1 VQAAHQGNDANF
13 AGLTLDD
20 RERMSPAAKDVKHTN
35 AHTVTYYPNG
45 EQCVCEPE
53 ETLLDSA
60 RRMGIRIANAC
71 GGRGACKSCSV
82 QFING
87 YVPDPTIQD
96 QAFFSEIE
104 LANGWRRACQAI
116 PQQNC
121 CVEIPP
127 RSQVLPSRAHVEGA
141 DISVRP
147 DPAVRTYRVAVAAP
161 SLDGQGDGDRLLAAL
176 NEKWKGV
183 SNRIDIDVM
192 RTLPETL
199 RTCKWSVQAVVRY
212 GEVVG
217 ILPGK
222 GRIVGLA
229 VDLGS
234 TNIAVLLVN
243 LRTGRTIDSRGIENP
258 QAIYGGDLITRI
270 SYVRSGSEGLQTMR
284 RQAVTAINEAA
295 LDLCARHSV
304 ETTQLADVVIA
315 GNTVMQ
321 HLLLELPVDYL
332 GKVPFAPG
340 VNDVMNVK
348 ARDVGIEAMPGA
360 YLHIMAN
367 IAGFVGG
374 DHTAVLTALGYESE
388 TRTAIALD
396 IGTNTEIS
404 LIHRGQIF
412 SVSCPSGPAL
422 EGGEISC
429 GMQAANGA
437 IEAIEVGEQHITPKI
452 IGECNPVGV
461 CGSGVIDTVAKLYRA
476 GIVDTR
482 GRISDGH
489 SCVRQRGGSKEVV
502 LSGNFQNIQHEIVF
516 TQHDLRAVQLA
527 KAAIRT
533 GVDLLLEVAGVNE
546 CEIEEIVLAGAF
558 GNYVDLES
566 CIAIGML
573 PSLPIERYSQ
583 IGNAAGIGAKL
594 VLSSHEHRTVAR
606 GLARKASYI
615 ELAGSTGFMD
625 TFLKRINLPE
635 IPEAGI
641 PSNEPLTQGELHEC
655 Q

>member
-1 VQAAHQGNDANF
+1 
-13 AGLTLDD
+13 
-20 RERMSPAAKDVKHTN
+20 VKHTN
-35 AHTVTYYPNG
+35 AHTVTYYPSG
-45 EQCVCEPE
+45 EQCVCEPD
-53 ETLLDSA
+53 ETLLDCA

-82 QFING
+82 QFVNG
-87 YVPDPTIQD
+87 YITDPTIQD

-104 LANGWRRACQAI
+104 LANGWRRACQAV

-121 CVEIPP
+121 CVEIPL
-127 RSQVLPSRAHVEGA
+127 RSQALESRAHVLGT

-161 SLDGQGDGDRLLAAL
+161 SLDGHGDGDRLLAAL

-192 RTLPETL
+192 RTLPGTL
-199 RTCKWSVQAVVRY
+199 RACKWSVQAVIRY

-222 GRIVGLA
+222 ARIFGLA

-243 LRTGRTIDSRGIENP
+243 LSTGRTIDSKGIENP
-258 QAIYGGDLITRI
+258 QTIYGSDLVTRI
-270 SYVRSGSEGLQTMR
+270 SYARSDSEGLQKMSG
-284 RQAVTAINEAA
+284 QAVTAINDAA
-295 LDLCARHSV
+295 RDLCVRHSV
-304 ETTQLADVVIA
+304 ETTQIADVVIA

-321 HLLLELPVDYL
+321 HLLLELPIDYL
-332 GKVPFAPG
+332 GKMPFAPG
-340 VNDVMNVK
+340 VNDVMNIK
-348 ARDVGIEAMPGA
+348 ARDIGIETMPGA
-360 YLHIMAN
+360 YLHVMAN
-367 IAGFVGG
+367 IAGYVGG
-374 DHTAVLTALGYESE
+374 DHTAVLTALDYESE
-388 TRTAIALD
+388 TRTVIALD

-404 LIHRGQIF
+404 LIHQGQIF
-412 SVSCPSGPAL
+412 SASCPSGPAL

-437 IEAIEVGEQHITPKI
+437 IEAIDVVDLQIEPKI
-452 IGECNPVGV
+452 IGGGKPVGV

-476 GIVDTR
+476 DIVDMR
-482 GRISDGH
+482 GRISVGH
-489 SCVRQRGGSKEVV
+489 PCVRLRDGSKEVL
-502 LSGNFQNIQHEIVF
+502 LSGNFRNIEREVVF

-533 GVDLLLEVAGVNE
+533 GIDFLLEAANVNE
-546 CEIEEIVLAGAF
+546 CEIEEVVLAGAF
-558 GNYVDLES
+558 GSYVDLES

-573 PSLPIERYSQ
+573 PNLPIERFSQ

-606 GLARKASYI
+606 GLARKANYI
-615 ELAGSTGFMD
+615 ELASSTGFMN
-625 TFLKRINLPE
+625 TFLKRLNLPE
-635 IPEAGI
+635 SREAKI
-641 PSNEPLTQGELHEC
+641 SSIEPVREGELHEC
-655 Q
+655 K

>member
-1 VQAAHQGNDANF
+1 MQH
-13 AGLTLDD
+13 
-20 RERMSPAAKDVKHTN
+20 SN
-35 AHTVTYYPNG
+35 AHTITYYPGG
-45 EQCVCEPE
+45 EQCVCEPG
-53 ETLLDSA
+53 ETLLDCA
-60 RRMGIRIANAC
+60 RRVGIRIANAC

-82 QFING
+82 QFVNG
-87 YVPDPTIQD
+87 HTPDPTTQD
-96 QAFFSEIE
+96 RAFFSEPE

-127 RSQVLPSRAHVEGA
+127 RSQALPSRAQVEGA

-147 DPAVRTYRVAVAAP
+147 DPAVRTYRVSVAEP
-161 SLDGQGDGDRLLAAL
+161 SLDGHGDGDRLLTAL
-176 NEKWKGV
+176 NTKWQGV
-183 SNRIDIDVM
+183 SNRIDIDVL

-199 RTCKWSVQAVVRY
+199 RAYKWSVQAVVRY

-222 GRIVGLA
+222 GLVVGLA

-243 LRTGRTIDSRGIENP
+243 LRTGRTIDSSAIENP
-258 QAIYGGDLITRI
+258 QAIYGSDLISRI
-270 SYVRSGSEGLQTMR
+270 SYARSDRERLQTMSGYV
-284 RQAVTAINEAA
+284 VTAINNATH
-295 LDLCARHSV
+295 DLCAEHSV
-304 ETTQLADVVIA
+304 ETTQIADVVIA

-321 HLLLELPVDYL
+321 HLLLKLPVDYL

-340 VNDVMNVK
+340 VNDVMNIK

-388 TRTAIALD
+388 TRTAIAMD

-404 LIHRGQIF
+404 LIHQGQIF

-437 IEAIEVGEQHITPKI
+437 IEAIEVGDQYITPKI

-476 GIVDTR
+476 GIIDMR
-482 GRISDGH
+482 GRISEGH
-489 SCVRQRGGSKEVV
+489 PCVRLRDDSKEVL
-502 LSGNFQNIQHEIVF
+502 LSGNFQNIEHEIVF

-533 GVDLLLEVAGVNE
+533 GVDLLLEVARVNE

-558 GNYVDLES
+558 GNYIDLES

-573 PSLPIERYSQ
+573 PDLPIERFSQ

-615 ELAGSTGFMD
+615 EMAGSPGFMS
-625 TFLKRINLPE
+625 TFLNRINLPE
-635 IPEAGI
+635 SPEVRTSSI
-641 PSNEPLTQGELHEC
+641 ESVRQGK
-655 Q
+655 

>member
-1 VQAAHQGNDANF
+1 
-13 AGLTLDD
+13 
-20 RERMSPAAKDVKHTN
+20 MSPVAKDVKHTN
-35 AHTVTYYPNG
+35 AHTVTYNPSG
-45 EQCVCEPE
+45 EQCVCEPD
-53 ETLLDSA
+53 ETLLDCA
-60 RRMGIRIANAC
+60 RRTGIRIANAC

-82 QFING
+82 QFVNG

-96 QAFFSEIE
+96 QAFFSETE
-104 LANGWRRACQAI
+104 LANGWRRACQVV
-116 PQQNC
+116 PEQSC
-121 CVEIPP
+121 RVEIPL
-127 RSQVLPSRAHVEGA
+127 RSKALPSRTHVEGA
-141 DISVRP
+141 DITVRP
-147 DPAVRTYRVAVAAP
+147 DPAVHTYRVAVAAP
-161 SLDGQGDGDRLLAAL
+161 SPDGHGDGDRLLAAL

-199 RTCKWSVQAVVRY
+199 RACKWSVQAVVRY

-258 QAIYGGDLITRI
+258 QAVYGGDLVTRI
-270 SYVRSGSEGLQTMR
+270 SFARSETEGLQTMS
-284 RQAVTAINEAA
+284 RQAVTAINDAA
-295 LDLCARHSV
+295 RDLCAKHSV
-304 ETTQLADVVIA
+304 ETTQIADVVIA

-332 GKVPFAPG
+332 GKMPFAPG
-340 VNDVMNVK
+340 VNDVMNIK
-348 ARDVGIEAMPGA
+348 ARDIGIEAMPGA
-360 YLHIMAN
+360 YLHVMAN

-374 DHTAVLTALGYESE
+374 DHTAVLTALDYESE
-388 TRTAIALD
+388 IRTVIALD

-404 LIHRGQIF
+404 LIHRGQIY

-429 GMQAANGA
+429 GMQAADGA
-437 IEAIEVGEQHITPKI
+437 IESIEVVDLQITPKI
-452 IGECNPVGV
+452 IGEGKPVGV

-476 GIVDTR
+476 GIIDMR
-482 GRISDGH
+482 GRISVDH
-489 SCVRQRGGSKEVV
+489 PCVRQRDGIKEVL
-502 LSGNFQNIQHEIVF
+502 LSGSFRDIEHEIVF

-533 GVDLLLEVAGVNE
+533 GIDLLLDAASVNE

-573 PSLPIERYSQ
+573 PNLSIEQFSQ

-606 GLARKASYI
+606 GLARKATYV
-615 ELAGSTGFMD
+615 ELAGSPGFMS

-635 IPEAGI
+635 SPEI
-641 PSNEPLTQGELHEC
+641 RTSPIEPIRQGK
-655 Q
+655 